1 MSKYSLRL
9 TEIFHSL
16 QGESSY
22 VGLPTTFIRL
32 TGCPLR
38 CVYCDTAYAFE
49 GGEKW
54 TQDNILKQVASYSAQ
69 YVCVTGGEPLAQPD
83 CHRLLD
89 DLVSKGYQVS
99 LETSGAMPI
108 EKVNAQVARILD
120 LKTPSSGEQ
129 SRNLWGNMPFL
140 TDRDQVKFVIG
151 TQTDFDWSVSKVIEH
166 DLINR
171 VGEVLF
177 SPVHAGEYAIDEFA
191 ERVIDSGLP
200 IRMQLQLHKYVWNDA
215 QGR

>member
-1 MSKYSLRL
+1 MSDHSLRL

-49 GGEKW
+49 GGSKW
-54 TQDNILKQVASYSAQ
+54 TIDSILQEISEYSAKN
-69 YVCVTGGEPLAQPD
+69 VCVTGGEPLAQPN
-83 CHRLLD
+83 CLKLLD
-89 DLVSKGYQVS
+89 ALIEQGYDVS

-108 EKVNAQVARILD
+108 QDVNNRVARILD

-129 SRNLWGNMPFL
+129 SRNLWENIEFL
-140 TDRDQVKFVIG
+140 GKRDQVKFVIG
-151 TQTDFDWSVSKVIEH
+151 NQTDFDWSLSKVIEYN
-166 DLINR
+166 LIAKA
-171 VGEVLF
+171 GEVLF
-177 SPVHAGEYAIDEFA
+177 SPVHGEFA
-191 ERVIDSGLP
+191 LNDFAQKIIDSGLRV
-200 IRMQLQLHKYVWNDA
+200 RMQLQLHKYVWDDA

>member
-1 MSKYSLRL
+1 MSDTSLRL

-49 GGEKW
+49 GGTKWSLDSIMEK
-54 TQDNILKQVASYSAQ
+54 VAANRAEN
-69 YVCVTGGEPLAQPD
+69 VCVTGGEPLAQPN
-83 CHRLLD
+83 CMNLLD
-89 DLVSKGYQVS
+89 ALIDTGYEVS

-108 EKVNAQVARILD
+108 REVNSAVARIVD

-129 SRNLWGNMPFL
+129 ARNLWRNIEFL
-140 TDRDQVKFVIG
+140 EEKDQVKFVIG
-151 TQTDFDWSVSKVIEH
+151 NQTDFDWSLSKVIEY
-166 DLINR
+166 DLIGR
-171 VGEVLF
+171 VGEVFF
-177 SPVHAGEYAIDEFA
+177 SPVHGKYALDDFA
-191 ERVIDSGLP
+191 QKIIDSGLR

>member
-1 MSKYSLRL
+1 MSDHSLRL

-22 VGLPTTFIRL
+22 VGLPTIFIRL

-49 GGEKW
+49 GGSKW
-54 TQDNILKQVASYSAQ
+54 TIESILQEISGYSAKN
-69 YVCVTGGEPLAQPD
+69 VCVTGGEPLAQPN
-83 CHRLLD
+83 CLKLLD
-89 DLVSKGYQVS
+89 ALIEQGYDVS

-108 EKVNAQVARILD
+108 QDVNNRVARILD

-129 SRNLWGNMPFL
+129 SRNLWENVEFL
-140 TDRDQVKFVIG
+140 GKRDQVKFVIG
-151 TQTDFDWSVSKVIEH
+151 NQTDFDWSLAKVIEYN
-166 DLINR
+166 LIAK

-177 SPVHAGEYAIDEFA
+177 SPVHGEFA
-191 ERVIDSGLP
+191 LDDFAQGIMDSGLR
-200 IRMQLQLHKYVWNDA
+200 IRMQLQLHKYVWDDA

>member
-1 MSKYSLRL
+1 MSDHSLRL

-49 GGEKW
+49 GGSKW
-54 TQDNILKQVASYSAQ
+54 TIESILQEISGYSAKN
-69 YVCVTGGEPLAQPD
+69 VCVTGGEPLAQPN
-83 CHRLLD
+83 CLKLLD
-89 DLVSKGYQVS
+89 ALIEQGYDVS

-108 EKVNAQVARILD
+108 QDVNNRVARILD

-129 SRNLWGNMPFL
+129 SRNLWENIEYL
-140 TDRDQVKFVIG
+140 DKRDQVKFVIG
-151 TQTDFDWSVSKVIEH
+151 NQSDFDWSLAKVIEYN
-166 DLINR
+166 LIAK

-177 SPVHAGEYAIDEFA
+177 SPVHGEFA
-191 ERVIDSGLP
+191 LNDFAQKIIDSGLRV
-200 IRMQLQLHKYVWNDA
+200 RMQLQLHKYVWDDA

>member
-1 MSKYSLRL
+1 MSDHSLRL

-49 GGEKW
+49 GGSKW
-54 TQDNILKQVASYSAQ
+54 TIESILQEISGYSAKN
-69 YVCVTGGEPLAQPD
+69 VCVTGGEPLAQPN
-83 CHRLLD
+83 CLRLLD
-89 DLVSKGYQVS
+89 ALIEQGYEVS

-108 EKVNAQVARILD
+108 QDVNNRVARILD

-129 SRNLWGNMPFL
+129 SRNLWENIEYL
-140 TDRDQVKFVIG
+140 DKRDQVKFVIG
-151 TQTDFDWSVSKVIEH
+151 NQTDFDWSLAKVIEYN
-166 DLINR
+166 LIAK

-177 SPVHAGEYAIDEFA
+177 SPVHGEFA
-191 ERVIDSGLP
+191 LDDFAQKIIDSGLRV
-200 IRMQLQLHKYVWNDA
+200 RMQLQLHKYVWDDA

>member
-1 MSKYSLRL
+1 MSSDTSLRL

-38 CVYCDTAYAFE
+38 CIYCDTAYAFE
-49 GGEKW
+49 GGSKW
-54 TQDNILKQVASYSAQ
+54 TIKNIIENISGYSAHH
-69 YVCVTGGEPLAQPD
+69 VCVTGGEPLAQPN
-83 CHRLLD
+83 CLKLLD
-89 DLVSKGYQVS
+89 SLIDKNYQVS

-108 EKVNAQVARILD
+108 QDVNPKVARILD

-129 SRNLWGNMPFL
+129 ARNLWENITCL
-140 TDRDQVKFVIG
+140 SKHDQVKFVIG
-151 TQTDFDWSVSKVIEH
+151 NQVDFDWSLSKVIEY
-166 DLINR
+166 DLVSR

-177 SPVHAGEYAIDEFA
+177 SPVHGEYALDEFA
-191 ERVIDSGLP
+191 QKIIDSGLR
-200 IRMQLQLHKYVWNDA
+200 IRMQVQLHKYVWNDA
-215 QGR
+215 QGH

>member
-1 MSKYSLRL
+1 MSDHSLRL

-49 GGEKW
+49 GGSKW
-54 TQDNILKQVASYSAQ
+54 TIESILQEISGYSAKN
-69 YVCVTGGEPLAQPD
+69 VCVTGGEPLAQPN
-83 CHRLLD
+83 CLRLLD
-89 DLVSKGYQVS
+89 ALIEQGYDVS

-108 EKVNAQVARILD
+108 QDVNNRVARILD

-129 SRNLWGNMPFL
+129 SRNLWENIEYL
-140 TDRDQVKFVIG
+140 DKRDQVKFVIG
-151 TQTDFDWSVSKVIEH
+151 NQTDFDWSLAKVIEYN
-166 DLINR
+166 LIAK

-177 SPVHAGEYAIDEFA
+177 SPVHGEFA
-191 ERVIDSGLP
+191 LDDFAQKIIDSGLRV
-200 IRMQLQLHKYVWNDA
+200 RMQLQLHKYVWDDA

>member
-1 MSKYSLRL
+1 MTDTSLRL

-49 GGEKW
+49 GGTRW
-54 TQDNILKQVASYSAQ
+54 TLDSILDEVASNTARN
-69 YVCVTGGEPLAQPD
+69 VCVTGGEPLAQPNCID
-83 CHRLLD
+83 LLD
-89 DLVSKGYQVS
+89 ALVDKGYEVS

-108 EKVNAQVARILD
+108 NDVNSLVARIVD
-120 LKTPSSGEQ
+120 LKTPGSGEQ
-129 SRNLWGNMPFL
+129 ARNLWQNVEL
-140 TDRDQVKFVIG
+140 LSKRDQVKFVIG
-151 TQTDFDWSVSKVIEH
+151 NQTDFDWSISKVIEH
-166 DLINR
+166 DLIGR

-177 SPVHAGEYAIDEFA
+177 SPVHGEYELDAFAQKIIDT
-191 ERVIDSGLP
+191 GLR
-200 IRMQLQLHKYVWNDA
+200 IRMQLQLHKYVWDDA

>member
-1 MSKYSLRL
+1 MSNYSLRL

-49 GGEKW
+49 GGSKW
-54 TQDNILKQVASYSAQ
+54 SADQILQQVGNYSAQ

-83 CHRLLD
+83 CIRLLD
-89 DLVSKGYQVS
+89 DLVTNGYTVS

-108 EKVNAQVARILD
+108 QNVNQQVARILD

-129 SRNLWGNMPFL
+129 SRNLWENIDFL
-140 TDRDQVKFVIG
+140 TDHDQVKFVIG
-151 TQTDFDWSVSKVIEH
+151 NESDFDWAISKVIQYRLV
-166 DLINR
+166 DR
-171 VGEVLF
+171 VRDVLF
-177 SPVHAGEYAIDEFA
+177 SPVHGEYDLEAFA
-191 ERVIDSGLP
+191 QKVVDSGLR
-200 IRMQLQLHKYVWNDA
+200 IRMQLQLHKYVWDDA

>member
-1 MSKYSLRL
+1 MSDTSLRL

-49 GGEKW
+49 GGTKW
-54 TQDNILKQVASYSAQ
+54 SLNSIMEQVAAYTAEN
-69 YVCVTGGEPLAQPD
+69 VCVTGGEPLAQPN
-83 CHRLLD
+83 CIHLLD
-89 DLVSKGYQVS
+89 ALIDTGYKVS

-108 EKVNAQVARILD
+108 QEVNSGVVRIVD

-129 SRNLWGNMPFL
+129 ARNFWENVEFL
-140 TDRDQVKFVIG
+140 RKRDQVKFVIG
-151 TQTDFDWSVSKVIEH
+151 NQADFDWSISKVIEH

-171 VGEVLF
+171 VSDVLF
-177 SPVHAGEYAIDEFA
+177 SPVHGEYPLDEFA
-191 ERVIDSGLP
+191 QKIIDSGMRL
-200 IRMQLQLHKYVWNDA
+200 RMQLQLHKYVWGDA